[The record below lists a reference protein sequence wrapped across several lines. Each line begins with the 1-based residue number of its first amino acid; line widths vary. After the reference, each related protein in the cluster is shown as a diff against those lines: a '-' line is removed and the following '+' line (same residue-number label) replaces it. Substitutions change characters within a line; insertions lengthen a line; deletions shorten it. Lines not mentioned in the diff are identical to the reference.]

1 MQNIIQ
7 LLPDSI
13 ANQIAA
19 GEVVQRPA
27 SVVKE
32 LLENAVDAGARSVQ
46 LVVRDAGRTLVQVI
60 DDGKGMTETDARMS
74 FERHATSK
82 IRTSDDLFKIRTMGF
97 RGEALASI
105 AAVAQV
111 EMRTRRADDELGTLV
126 RIEGSDIKAQES
138 VSCLPGTNLLVKN
151 LFFNVPA
158 RRNFLKSNSVEM
170 RHIIDEF
177 QRVALANPEVA
188 FSLFHNDQEVFNLVA
203 GKLSRRIVDMF
214 GKGYR
219 EQLAACDE
227 ETPYVSVHG
236 YIGKPESARKTRNE
250 QYFFVNNRYI
260 KHSYLHHAVVGAYEG
275 TIPDGHHPFYVLFI
289 EIDPS
294 HIDINIHPTKTE
306 IKFDDERSIYAIVMA
321 AVRKAIGVYNL
332 SPSLDFEL
340 DVNFLAGRGSNG
352 GSDAIGKHFASG
364 ARSGSGSGDALSNAR
379 PVTPSWSKTPSPSA
393 DRSADNRPPV
403 PAHHEAPKKAT
414 PQNWQALFEA
424 RKSEQPASSKP
435 AGEEAN
441 WLDSMPG
448 RLPVRSDTPADP
460 ANQAHPNRTSAVNPS
475 ANADERTT
483 ADVPGTDAPADVPSL
498 GTLLV
503 QSAGSSPAQYAS
515 DAPVTMGSRAN
526 KISGTTERLTDELE
540 MAVIQVKNRYL
551 LTTVKS
557 GLLLIDQRAA
567 YERILYDQFHA
578 ALTKHNGASQQLL
591 FPKTVTVSAVD
602 YQLALDLRT
611 ELESVGFQ
619 FDELGA
625 HTFVIRGVPAQTA
638 DEREEELFA
647 NLLAQLREDTG
658 RMKLDRSEAL
668 ARSLAKRSSARHQ
681 KPLSQTERRALV
693 DQLFASVNPSYTPG
707 GESIM
712 SLLSLDKLSGLL
724 KG

>member
-32 LLENAVDAGARSVQ
+32 LLENAVDAGAKSVQ
-46 LVVRDAGRTLVQVI
+46 LIVRDAGRTLVQVI

-126 RIEGSDIKAQES
+126 RIEGSDIKAQEA

-177 QRVALANPEVA
+177 QRVALANPEVG
-188 FSLFHNDQEVFNLVA
+188 FSLFHNDQEVFNLAA

-236 YIGKPESARKTRNE
+236 YIGKPESAKKTRNE

-260 KHSYLHHAVVGAYEG
+260 KHSYLHHAVIGAYEG

-352 GSDAIGKHFASG
+352 GSDAIGKHFAPG
-364 ARSGSGSGDALSNAR
+364 APSNRAVPGGGDALPNAR
-379 PVTPSWSKTPSPSA
+379 PITPSWGKPNSPPA

-403 PAHHEAPKKAT
+403 PAHHEAPKKVT
-414 PQNWQALFEA
+414 HQNWQALFEA
-424 RKSEQPASSKP
+424 RKNEQAAGAGAKP
-435 AGEEAN
+435 SGEEGN
-441 WLDSMPG
+441 WLDSAPRLEPPRRAEEPVSASPG
-448 RLPVRSDTPADP
+448 EPTLI
-460 ANQAHPNRTSAVNPS
+460 
-475 ANADERTT
+475 
-483 ADVPGTDAPADVPSL
+483 DVPGDTPVAGTFQPQPASVIPFESL
-498 GTLLV
+498 
-503 QSAGSSPAQYAS
+503 A

-526 KISGTTERLTDELE
+526 KMSDTSERLTDEVE
-540 MAVIQVKNRYL
+540 TAVIQVKNRYL

-567 YERILYDQFHA
+567 YERILYDQFHT
-578 ALTKHNGASQQLL
+578 ALTKRNGASQQLL
-591 FPKTVTVSAVD
+591 FPKTVAVSAVD

-625 HTFVIRGVPAQTA
+625 HTFVIRGVPAQTV

-668 ARSLAKRSSARHQ
+668 ARSLARRSATRHQ

-693 DQLFASVNPSYTPG
+693 DQLFASANPSYTPG
-707 GESIM
+707 GESIT

>member
-32 LLENAVDAGARSVQ
+32 LLENAVDAGAKSVQ

-126 RIEGSDIKAQES
+126 RIEGSDIKAQEA

-177 QRVALANPEVA
+177 QRVALANPEVG
-188 FSLFHNDQEVFNLVA
+188 FSLFHNDQEVFNLSA

-236 YIGKPESARKTRNE
+236 YIGKPESAKKTRNE

-260 KHSYLHHAVVGAYEG
+260 KHNYLHHAVVGAYEG

-352 GSDAIGKHFASG
+352 GSDAIGKHFAPD
-364 ARSGSGSGDALSNAR
+364 ARSGSSGGSGELPNAR
-379 PVTPSWSKTPSPSA
+379 PITPSWAKAPAPPT
-393 DRSADNRPPV
+393 DRGADNRPPV
-403 PAHHEAPKKAT
+403 PAHHESPKKLT
-414 PQNWQALFEA
+414 HQNWQALFDASGKESPAA
-424 RKSEQPASSKP
+424 RADAPV
-435 AGEEAN
+435 GGDVN
-441 WLDSMPG
+441 WLDAAPAMAPAAG
-448 RLPVRSDTPADP
+448 TSD
-460 ANQAHPNRTSAVNPS
+460 NQSTT
-475 ANADERTT
+475 ANAPT
-483 ADVPGTDAPADVPSL
+483 AGRSGTPTPVTA
-498 GTLLV
+498 
-503 QSAGSSPAQYAS
+503 

-526 KISGTTERLTDELE
+526 KIADTTERLTDEVE
-540 MAVIQVKNRYL
+540 TAVIQVKNRFL

-557 GLLLIDQRAA
+557 GVLLIDQRAA
-567 YERILYDQFHA
+567 YERILYDQFHT
-578 ALTKHNGASQQLL
+578 ALTKRNGASQQLL
-591 FPKTVTVSAVD
+591 FPKTVAVSAVD
-602 YQLALDLRT
+602 YQLGLDLRT
-611 ELESVGFQ
+611 DLESLGFQ

-625 HTFVIRGVPAQTA
+625 NTFVIRGVPAQTA

-668 ARSLAKRSSARHQ
+668 ARSLARRSASRHQ
-681 KPLSQTERRALV
+681 KPLTQTERRALV

-707 GESIM
+707 GEAIT
-712 SLLSLDKLSGLL
+712 SLLTLDKLSGLL